1 MISGFSA
8 AQQIRQVPS
17 RIHGLP
23 SSCIA
28 ILSGLD
34 VTLQL
39 AHPFTLPRRLQQLQV
54 SHPQRTWFNW
64 ARKEAGVKKRIQI
77 NFKCFFFFLRWLSYL
92 SWENIFPE
100 NLHRFPLISHW
111 PEVGHMLIL
120 NQSLDR
126 GSGIS
131 PTPPLPGGRGAPQ
144 GKKKGYGFWVGNWQ
158 YLPHSH
164 STDSFSWSCNTFKYP
179 WPSGLPLPDT
189 CPFSP
194 LPFPSKLTA
203 EAI

>member
-77 NFKCFFFFLRWLSYL
+77 NFKCFFFSSGDCLIYHGKTYFQRTPQIPPYISLARSGSHAHPQPITGQRKWNFSSSSPAWREERSPREEKGLWVLS
-92 SWENIFPE
+92 
-100 NLHRFPLISHW
+100 R
-111 PEVGHMLIL
+111 
-120 NQSLDR
+120 
-126 GSGIS
+126 
-131 PTPPLPGGRGAPQ
+131 
-144 GKKKGYGFWVGNWQ
+144 
-158 YLPHSH
+158 
-164 STDSFSWSCNTFKYP
+164 
-179 WPSGLPLPDT
+179 
-189 CPFSP
+189 
-194 LPFPSKLTA
+194 
-203 EAI
+203 